1 VNENINMN
9 NKIELIKNRI
19 IDLGCDCWVDDDN
32 FVLLKDGFIK
42 TLPINNTLNLI
53 GGVYP
58 MTIDT
63 ITKLCI
69 DQHQM
74 SKDFNEGKY
83 DNFVGKTTEEMFS
96 EIKKNK
102 KI

>member
-1 VNENINMN
+1 MS
-9 NKIELIKNRI
+9 NKIELIKDRI
-19 IDLGCDCWVDDDN
+19 IDLGCDCWVNEHN

-53 GGVYP
+53 GGIYP

-63 ITKLCI
+63 IAKLCI

-74 SKDFNEGKY
+74 SKDLNEGKY
-83 DNFVGKTTEEMFS
+83 DNFVGKTTKEMLS
-96 EIKKNK
+96 EIFKKNK

>member
-1 VNENINMN
+1 MV

-19 IDLGCDCWVDDDN
+19 IDLGCDCWVNEGN

-53 GGVYP
+53 GGIYP
-58 MTIDT
+58 MAIDT
-63 ITKLCI
+63 IAKLCI

-74 SKDFNEGKY
+74 SKDLKEGKY
-83 DNFVGKTTEEMFS
+83 DNFIGKTTKEMLS
-96 EIKKNK
+96 EIFKNNK
-102 KI
+102 K